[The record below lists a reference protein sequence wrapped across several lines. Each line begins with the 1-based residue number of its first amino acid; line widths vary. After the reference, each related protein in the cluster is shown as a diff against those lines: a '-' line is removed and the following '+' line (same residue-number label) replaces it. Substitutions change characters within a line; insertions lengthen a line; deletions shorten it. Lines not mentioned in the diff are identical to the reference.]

1 MRFPN
6 WVCSDCG
13 RPFGR
18 RWNGQ
23 RHIQLCHYGFGSLV
37 SFIDYLSGRQSGF
50 YPSSSPPSYGRRSTS
65 FLDIYTDEFN
75 RALARESV
83 NRFFHPP
90 QPGMKYNFNN
100 IGNQLGHNRH
110 HPEDSEKIFGIRAHA
125 CEKCLTTEALKVYF
139 VDNQNKNV
147 ARREETHI
155 CNPQW
160 VEEAQQLTNRDI
172 YAKDAYGKLPGYLK
186 TVIKGWTK
194 NKAYL
199 IAIEL
204 PHSPPDNSIKIMQK
218 VNPPNSITLQY
229 SREQIIE
236 LSPSPPNY
244 QNDWTTRAI
253 KNKLTTLNDEE
264 IEDFCQKVK
273 DATFAFFKV
282 KTEEVSTHFYLM
294 AIAKNNNNNA
304 NDNNIQSTHS
314 LDDEQRNPKTLPN

>member
-23 RHIQLCHYGFGSLV
+23 RHLQICHHGFGALV

-50 YPSSSPPSYGRRSTS
+50 YPSNSPPSYTRKTTS
-65 FLDIYTDEFN
+65 FFDIYKDEFN

-90 QPGMKYNFNN
+90 QPGMKNNYN
-100 IGNQLGHNRH
+100 IGNQLGLNRH
-110 HPEDSEKIFGIRAHA
+110 HPEDAEKIFGFRANA
-125 CEKCLTTEALKVYF
+125 CEKCLTTESLRVYF
-139 VDNQNKNV
+139 VDNQKKNV
-147 ARREETHI
+147 ARKEERHI
-155 CNPQW
+155 CNSQW
-160 VEEAQQLTNRDI
+160 VEEAKQLGSRDI
-172 YAKDAYGKLPGYLK
+172 YAKEAYGKLPEYLK
-186 TVIKGWTK
+186 KTIKGWTK

-199 IAIEL
+199 TAIEL
-204 PHSPPDNSIKIMQK
+204 TRYPPDNAIKLMQTI
-218 VNPPNSITLQY
+218 NPQNSITLQY
-229 SREQIIE
+229 SNEKIIE
-236 LSPSPPNY
+236 LVSPSNE

-253 KNKLTTLNDEE
+253 NNKLTTLNDEE
-264 IEDFCQKVK
+264 IGDFCQKVK

-282 KTEEVSTHFYLM
+282 KTEEESTHFYLM
-294 AIAKNNNNNA
+294 VIAKNNN
-304 NDNNIQSTHS
+304 NDNNIQSTLS